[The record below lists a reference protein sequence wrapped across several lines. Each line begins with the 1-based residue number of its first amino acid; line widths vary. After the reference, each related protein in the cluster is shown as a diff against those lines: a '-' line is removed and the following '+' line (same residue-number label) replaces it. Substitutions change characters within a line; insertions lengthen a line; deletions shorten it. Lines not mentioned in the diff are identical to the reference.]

1 MSYYRLQARA
11 PEPKT
16 KKAAPRFAPP
26 CVRNPLWQGL
36 SAALAIMSLYQ
47 IHYSKFP
54 ENRGFDTPTCLLGL
68 GGASKGV
75 QTLFLHPL
83 RRSGRIAGNIYRGQK
98 IYNIHR
104 NRWRYLGRG
113 CRSTTPVLCGHS
125 WLQYITDC
133 NPTKWTRPLHPLDT
147 TSPVTGQGDAPP
159 YGDLGSPA
167 RRAGRTP

>member
-54 ENRGFDTPTCLLGL
+54 QYRGFNTPTIILGL
-68 GGASKGV
+68 GGASWGV
-75 QTLFLHPL
+75 HNNSL
-83 RRSGRIAGNIYRGQK
+83 
-98 IYNIHR
+98 
-104 NRWRYLGRG
+104 
-113 CRSTTPVLCGHS
+113 CTPF
-125 WLQYITDC
+125 
-133 NPTKWTRPLHPLDT
+133 
-147 TSPVTGQGDAPP
+147 
-159 YGDLGSPA
+159 GDLGAPLRDMGDNQCTVCTGPSVTASGDSLSTSAAISFHNQPVA
-167 RRAGRTP
+167 VLPDRNVGTIRPVDGHFTRRHIQ